1 MIQSAKKI
9 VKSLLRLLLT
19 PLRACN
25 LHSNGVCDHRQR
37 KEIPN
42 DILLTAVKEAIR
54 EGHTATI
61 IVRGWSMRPFLEH
74 ERDKVLLE
82 GAASYNIGDA
92 VLAEIRP
99 GHYVLHRITKING
112 EDVTLMG
119 DGNTKGTETCKLTD
133 ICGVVKQY
141 IRPRRTICADDPALK
156 RRVRLWRKLLPI
168 RRFLLLI
175 YGVTV

>member
-1 MIQSAKKI
+1 MIQSAKKL

-19 PLRACN
+19 PLRAYN
-25 LHSNGVCDHRQR
+25 HHSNGVCDHRQR

-82 GAASYNIGDA
+82 GAPRYDIGDA

-99 GHYVLHRITKING
+99 GHYVLHRIIEIHGDT
-112 EDVTLMG
+112 VTLMG
-119 DGNTKGTETCKLTD
+119 DGNIKGTETCRLAD
-133 ICGVVKQY
+133 ICGVVRQY
-141 IRPRRTICADDPALK
+141 IRPRRTISADDPALK
-156 RRVRLWRKLLPI
+156 RKIKIWRKLLPL
-168 RRFLLLI
+168 RRILLLI
-175 YGVTV
+175 YGGAV